1 MKNSLGAKSTRFIL
15 NLVVPIVILTS
26 LIIGGL
32 SIWSE
37 YSSLSQEFCK
47 RYKLSIMGYRNL
59 LNSASFQ
66 NATEVIRNI
75 THNEDVV
82 FAAIILHNKNTA
94 SDNDLIFRMGTAE
107 GGFNHLTTY
116 DLTKLSERPEKLL
129 KKSLK
134 NELFPKDLLNEM
146 KYNSKRKI
154 PNYLT
159 DEEFEIQI
167 PELISSKMQSFF
179 ENNNVIDE
187 QNFSDLQSLLK
198 KSFHKTKKGYSLKLY
213 NENEKRQLYDFLYS
227 IDFMKNRISIFPTLK
242 KTKIEKS
249 YLFYCPLYSDSDKEY
264 RADIIICFSFLYVIK
279 QLQNKIVLFIFITLI
294 STILAIIIS
303 IFLAFAFSSTLVK
316 PLREMCSLVK
326 EICKTEDF
334 ESLKGTQYEK
344 LNISSGDEIEDLA
357 KDINLM
363 TGNLIEKSTSDKQ
376 LLLGKEIQEKFIP
389 LVPVKDKNIEIFGFY
404 EGAKG
409 VSGDYFDYK
418 KINNEYYTFIM
429 CDVAG
434 KGVPAALIMVEIFT
448 LFHSLCNKEN
458 NTAYMVQQI
467 NDILAEKGFTGRF
480 ASIIVLSLN
489 IITGEMR
496 FTSAG
501 YSELLI
507 YKHKTARCRK
517 FKLPKV
523 GPAAGVFHSS
533 LLPEPYREI
542 KSYLDYED
550 IILLFSD
557 GIEESRNGKFSIDN
571 NNCKHFEEFGQERL
585 INAVNS
591 SMKKTPDGIIRNIIK
606 SEHLFRKSAEQYDD
620 LTLLAI
626 MRKR

>member
-1 MKNSLGAKSTRFIL
+1 MKNNLGAKSTRFIL
-15 NLVVPIVILTS
+15 NLVVPIVVLTS
-26 LIIGGL
+26 FIIGGL

-47 RYKLSIMGYRNL
+47 RYKLSISGYRNL
-59 LNSASFQ
+59 MTSNSIQ

-82 FAAIILHNKNTA
+82 FATIILHNENAT
-94 SDNDLIFRMGTAE
+94 DNDLIFRMGTAE
-107 GGFNHLTTY
+107 GGFNHFTTY
-116 DLTKLSERPEKLL
+116 DLTKLSERPEKQL
-129 KKSLK
+129 KNSLK
-134 NELFPKDLLNEM
+134 NELLPKDLLNEI
-146 KYNSKRKI
+146 KHNKKRKI
-154 PNYLT
+154 PHYLT
-159 DEEFEIQI
+159 NEEFEIQI
-167 PELISSKMQSFF
+167 PELIAAKMQSFF

-187 QNFSDLQSLLK
+187 QNFSDLQILLR
-198 KSFHKTKKGYSLKLY
+198 KSFHKTKKDYILKLY
-213 NENEKRQLYDFLYS
+213 NKTEKEQLYDFLYS
-227 IDFMKNRISIFPTLK
+227 IDFMKNRISIFPAFK

-249 YLFYCPLYSDSDKEY
+249 YLFCCPLYSDSNQEY
-264 RADIIICFSFLYVIK
+264 YGDIIICFSFLYVIK
-279 QLQNKIVLFIFITLI
+279 QLQNKIILFIFITLI
-294 STILAIIIS
+294 STLLSIIIS

-326 EICKTEDF
+326 EICKTKDF
-334 ESLKGTQYEK
+334 ESLKGTRYEK
-344 LNISSGDEIEDLA
+344 LNISSGDEIEELA

-389 LVPVKDKNIEIFGFY
+389 LTPVKDKNIEIFGFY

-418 KINNEYYTFIM
+418 KINDEYYTFIM

-458 NTAYMVQQI
+458 NTAYMVRQI

-501 YSELLI
+501 YSELFI

-517 FKLPKV
+517 FKLPKI

-533 LLPEPYREI
+533 LLPEPFCEM

-557 GIEESRNGKFSIDN
+557 GIEESRNGNFSIDSD
-571 NNCKHFEEFGQERL
+571 NCKHFEEFGQERL
-585 INAVNS
+585 INAVDS

-606 SEHLFRKSAEQYDD
+606 NERLFRKKAEQYDD